1 MRDVSGRRGSESKFS
16 ASYLYPVDGRRLH
29 GLPVELQTQ
38 ARSLWG
44 LDPAVSTSAENLLH
58 PVLVSVVGNGLL
70 EVTAQVV
77 RQGQVKICGRYQG
90 ASPSSPLNENLYFV
104 SLNSQLAKGL
114 RFPKTLPLDLMRSKT
129 LDFYEETVQ
138 FLELERCPNNPR

>member
-1 MRDVSGRRGSESKFS
+1 MGPPVGNGCSTTAVLIALDPCHSAPTSVCPGLASERGGMRDVGRQGPEPRFS

-44 LDPAVSTSAENLLH
+44 LDPSVSTGADNLLQ

-70 EVTAQVV
+70 EVAAQVV

-90 ASPSSPLNENLYFV
+90 ASP
-104 SLNSQLAKGL
+104 L
-114 RFPKTLPLDLMRSKT
+114 RRG
-129 LDFYEETVQ
+129 
-138 FLELERCPNNPR
+138 